1 MMNQVSRADLACW
14 IGYMPQDGFLF
25 AGSIRENIQ
34 SGAPGSDDAA
44 LFDIKNL
51 IGVHEDIVDQPDGY
65 DTNIGEAGGMLSTG
79 QRQKTALARALIGN
93 PSVG

>member
-1 MMNQVSRADLACW
+1 
-14 IGYMPQDGFLF
+14 
-25 AGSIRENIQ
+25 
-34 SGAPGSDDAA
+34 
-44 LFDIKNL
+44 LFDIKKL

-79 QRQKTALARALIGN
+79 QRQKTALARALIGD